1 MKADVKFPHLRILLV
16 LATCLLVFL
25 SSRESRA
32 ALVIENS
39 SGTAGTTGFGFGDYY
54 QGIFFTTGALGINM
68 SHWQLQS
75 IDLVL
80 YNQSGLS
87 INDTVSFDLAIRSTS
102 GGLPSGSNI
111 ASTRLSYT
119 NTEPLYSAYSKSFS
133 LSALSGLELAGN
145 TNYGL
150 FLYNGKINDNPS
162 GGNSIWYLDPSP
174 SASNTGNPIA
184 GYNNYQGWT
193 ANGWYRASSGS
204 PDEGTLSTGV
214 AVMMDI
220 NAAAVAPEPEQ
231 LAASGLLLVFA
242 GGYVFL
248 RRRRKARLTV
258 AA

>member
-1 MKADVKFPHLRILLV
+1 MNARVMFPQLRSLLV
-16 LATCLLVFL
+16 LATSVLVFIC
-25 SSRESRA
+25 SHESRA
-32 ALVIENS
+32 ALVLENS

-54 QGIFFTTGALGINM
+54 QGIFFTTGALGVNM

-87 INDTVSFDLAIRSTS
+87 INDTVSFDFAIRSTS

-150 FLYNGKINDNPS
+150 FLYNGKINGIPS

-174 SASNTGNPIA
+174 NASNTGNPIA

-193 ANGWYRASSGS
+193 ANGWYRAPSGS
-204 PDEGTLSTGV
+204 PDTGTLSTGV
-214 AVMMDI
+214 AVMIDI
-220 NAAAVAPEPEQ
+220 NAVAVAPEPRQ
-231 LAASGLLLVFA
+231 LAASGLLLVCA
-242 GGYVFL
+242 AGYVFL
-248 RRRRKARLTV
+248 RRRRRARLTV